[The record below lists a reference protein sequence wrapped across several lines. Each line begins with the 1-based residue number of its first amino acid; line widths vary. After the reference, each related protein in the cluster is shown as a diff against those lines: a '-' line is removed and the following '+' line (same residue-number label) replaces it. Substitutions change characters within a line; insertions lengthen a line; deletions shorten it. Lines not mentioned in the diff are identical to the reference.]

1 MILETFKKVD
11 TRTERA
17 HRKIDSIEDGM
28 KILKS
33 VVEQYTKKASS
44 NTILVDIVNKM
55 QVGQTRLH
63 LLSEELCE
71 GGVVMKQRLSVL
83 ENK

>member
-33 VVEQYTKKASS
+33 LVE
-44 NTILVDIVNKM
+44 
-55 QVGQTRLH
+55 
-63 LLSEELCE
+63 
-71 GGVVMKQRLSVL
+71 
-83 ENK
+83 